1 MEKSKPNNREILQD
15 IRKDTKSL
23 VNDVSKLKD
32 EIRYIKIMLEAK
44 AKVKQ
49 DLQSISTQT
58 EGRPCQTEKQPE
70 QSSGWFW

>member
-32 EIRYIKIMLEAK
+32 EIRYIKLMLEAK

-58 EGRPCQTEKQPE
+58 EKQPSPSE
-70 QSSGWFW
+70 QSSGWFWT

>member
-1 MEKSKPNNREILQD
+1 MDKSKPNNREILQD

-32 EIRYIKIMLEAK
+32 DVRYMKIMLEAK

-49 DLQSISTQT
+49 DLKTIAT
-58 EGRPCQTEKQPE
+58 QTEKQSE

>member
-1 MEKSKPNNREILQD
+1 MDKSKPNNREILQD

-32 EIRYIKIMLEAK
+32 DVRYMKIMLEAK

-49 DLQSISTQT
+49 DLKTIAT
-58 EGRPCQTEKQPE
+58 QTEKQPE
-70 QSSGWFW
+70 QSSGWLW